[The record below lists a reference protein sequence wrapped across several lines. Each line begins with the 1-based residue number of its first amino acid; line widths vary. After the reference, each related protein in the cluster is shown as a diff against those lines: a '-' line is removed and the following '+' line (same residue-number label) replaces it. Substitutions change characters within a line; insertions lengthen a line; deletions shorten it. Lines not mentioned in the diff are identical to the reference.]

1 MIKVP
6 ATLAGLEALTELA
19 ASGVPLNVTL
29 IFTQRQYEAARDAIW
44 RGAQRRDSLEHFK
57 SVYSIFISRVDVY
70 TAKQIPELSPE
81 AQGQVG
87 IVNAKLMWRAN
98 REFWRHKAC
107 PLSQEIV
114 FASTGVKT
122 KSDPPWKYVAA
133 LAGGDIQTNPPDTN
147 EAAQNSGQAFSSRLS
162 ELPPETVLEEIATK
176 VDQQKLEEVLMAEG
190 IAKFAEPQK
199 GLLALIAERRAELA
213 GSR

>member
-1 MIKVP
+1 
-6 ATLAGLEALTELA
+6 
-19 ASGVPLNVTL
+19 L

-70 TAKQIPELSPE
+70 TAKHIPELSDA

-87 IVNAKLMWRAN
+87 IVNAKTMWRAN
-98 REFWRHKAC
+98 RQFWQDKGC
-107 PLSQEIV
+107 PLAQEIV

-122 KSDPPWKYVAA
+122 KTDPAWKYVEA
-133 LAGGDIQTNPPDTN
+133 LAGGDIQTNPPETN
-147 EAAQNSGQAFSSRLS
+147 EAAQKSGKSFSSRLE
-162 ELPPETVLEEIATK
+162 ELPPQAVLEEIASK
-176 VDQQKLEEVLMAEG
+176 VDQQKMEDVLMSEG
-190 IAKFAEPQK
+190 IAKFAQPQK

-213 GSR
+213 RSR